1 MQRKYGAIIVVLF
14 LIMLLMINNSY
25 SKYKTLVVRN
35 GNAII
40 AEPII
45 LIEKDNVIT
54 KEYNKKSGVIEYYF
68 KIKNY
73 DSEKINEVDCL
84 YNIEILENN
93 QNFPIE
99 YKLIDLSN
107 NQEITIN
114 NNKSIE
120 FLIGSSI
127 KEEDAYKLELR
138 WKDKEINQYSNSLQI
153 SLKANIVQRYS

>member
-1 MQRKYGAIIVVLF
+1 MQRKWGCIIVVLF
-14 LIMLLMINNSY
+14 LIMLLMLNNSY
-25 SKYKTLVVRN
+25 SKYKTLVVSN
-35 GNAII
+35 GKAIV

-54 KEYNKKSGVIEYYF
+54 KEYNKKAGVLEYYF

-73 DSEKINEVDCL
+73 DNEKINEVECF

-127 KEEDAYKLELR
+127 KEEDSYKLEVR
-138 WKDKEINQYSNSLQI
+138 WKDKEINQYSSSLQI
-153 SLKANIVQRYS
+153 SLKTNIIQKYS